1 MPKTHVLENSL
12 PCRIRSRRLKCP
24 PSDSENAVVCHH
36 PRCRLADLLPPRRVG
51 HRSSAHHR
59 KVHDSTQGKDRS
71 GRPAGEGARCIPEAR
86 SERGDARKA
95 LAGFSA
101 RPGTGFGSS
110 QLQEFARRHEG
121 RDRGGRQRSGTR
133 TGALFD
139 NARDYRHDQ
148 PADGLVRHRRRHD
161 RDLRLAIAHRI
172 QPPGTGPRHFR
183 GAVQHGIR
191 SGDRHSSHDFL
202 PPLSRQGRRFRGRDG
217 ATGSEAG
224 RRGPRRTLRIPAAAA
239 YSGMRFARTQKED
252 PEINLIPMIDVLL
265 VIIIFLMLTTTYSR
279 FAELKINLPSADAE
293 RKPERANEIN
303 VVISAN
309 GQYVLQRK
317 PVQFR
322 DVASLAEELRRAG
335 TGMKDAI
342 VVVNADNNA
351 NYQSVIRVMDAA
363 RQAGYG
369 QVVFAVEQTT
379 K

>member
-1 MPKTHVLENSL
+1 
-12 PCRIRSRRLKCP
+12 
-24 PSDSENAVVCHH
+24 
-36 PRCRLADLLPPRRVG
+36 
-51 HRSSAHHR
+51 
-59 KVHDSTQGKDRS
+59 
-71 GRPAGEGARCIPEAR
+71 
-86 SERGDARKA
+86 
-95 LAGFSA
+95 
-101 RPGTGFGSS
+101 
-110 QLQEFARRHEG
+110 
-121 RDRGGRQRSGTR
+121 
-133 TGALFD
+133 
-139 NARDYRHDQ
+139 
-148 PADGLVRHRRRHD
+148 
-161 RDLRLAIAHRI
+161 
-172 QPPGTGPRHFR
+172 
-183 GAVQHGIR
+183 
-191 SGDRHSSHDFL
+191 
-202 PPLSRQGRRFRGRDG
+202 
-217 ATGSEAG
+217 
-224 RRGPRRTLRIPAAAA
+224 
-239 YSGMRFARTQKED
+239 MRFARTQKED

-293 RKPERANEIN
+293 RKPERSNEIN

-317 PVQFR
+317 PFQFR